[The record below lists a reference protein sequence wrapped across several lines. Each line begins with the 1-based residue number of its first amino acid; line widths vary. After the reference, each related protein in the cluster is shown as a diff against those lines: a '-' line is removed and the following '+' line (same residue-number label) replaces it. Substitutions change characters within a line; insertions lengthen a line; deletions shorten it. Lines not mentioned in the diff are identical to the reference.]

1 MAELTLDGDDWI
13 ECPDEE
19 RAAFLPAAIGGW
31 ATYPTLH
38 ELFTYNGP
46 GIMSGRT
53 WVIAPDGWSLQE
65 RWNRLIAERD
75 PDRKEMLFF
84 PQLREGKLAG
94 RHINRIVHE
103 HLGRHRTPPMSVA
116 ASKCGPVS
124 PIQYGFRSFDR
135 QWIIPDARVI
145 NDYRPELW
153 SAASEM
159 QVYLT
164 APHDRAPSGGPAVTF
179 CSVVPDLHHYNGRG
193 GRAFP
198 LWADSSAVTPNIPAA
213 VMAALSSALRTP
225 VSAPDLLA
233 YIAAV
238 AAHPAYATRFATDLV
253 QPGLRIP
260 LTTDAALF
268 AEAAR
273 LGRRII
279 WLHTFGERFVDA
291 SESRPAG
298 APRLPALERPT
309 IPEDG
314 AIPTEAEA
322 MPDTIRYDAATRR
335 LHVGQGHVDNVS
347 PAVWAY
353 EVSGKQVLT
362 QWFSYRGR
370 DRSRPIIGDRR
381 KPSPLGDIQPPGW
394 LPEYTA
400 ELLNVLNVLGGL
412 VALETAQADL
422 LERICN
428 GPTLPASALH
438 AAVAADTTK
447 APAARRGRRRVAA
460 QGDLLGGSDP

>member
-1 MAELTLDGDDWI
+1 
-13 ECPDEE
+13 
-19 RAAFLPAAIGGW
+19 
-31 ATYPTLH
+31 
-38 ELFTYNGP
+38 
-46 GIMSGRT
+46 
-53 WVIAPDGWSLQE
+53 
-65 RWNRLIAERD
+65 
-75 PDRKEMLFF
+75 
-84 PQLREGKLAG
+84 
-94 RHINRIVHE
+94 
-103 HLGRHRTPPMSVA
+103 
-116 ASKCGPVS
+116 
-124 PIQYGFRSFDR
+124 
-135 QWIIPDARVI
+135 
-145 NDYRPELW
+145 
-153 SAASEM
+153 
-159 QVYLT
+159 
-164 APHDRAPSGGPAVTF
+164 
-179 CSVVPDLHHYNGRG
+179 
-193 GRAFP
+193 
-198 LWADSSAVTPNIPAA
+198 LWADSAAATPNMPAA
-213 VMAALSSALRTP
+213 VLAAISSALGTP

-238 AAHPAYATRFATDLV
+238 AAHPAYVTRFATDLV

-268 AEAAR
+268 AEAVR
-273 LGRRII
+273 LGRRVI
-279 WLHTFGERFVDA
+279 WLHSFGERFVDA
-291 SESRPAG
+291 SEGRAAG
-298 APRLPALERPT
+298 APRLPAAERPT

-314 AIPTEAEA
+314 AIPTDPAS

-335 LHVGQGHVDNVS
+335 LHVGQGHVNNVP

-412 VALETAQADL
+412 VALEAAQADL

-428 GPTLPASALH
+428 GPTLPASALQ
-438 AAVAADTTK
+438 AAVPADATK